1 MAAPEMT
8 SVYGK
13 VHATVEDTSDGEK
26 GETLTT
32 IELTTAREKKLLRK
46 IDTILLPILLFSFML
61 QFIDKT
67 ALGYTAILGIIQE
80 LKLKGQDYSWASSAF
95 YYGYLVATPITSVLL
110 VKFPLGKFLA
120 CSVFI
125 WGIVAA
131 CQGAVNN
138 ATSLTAMRVLLG
150 VFESAITPGFTLL
163 TGIWYKRSEHAMRHG
178 IWFAGNSLTGLFAG
192 LMCYGIGHIKG
203 SLSPW
208 RWVFIVLGIITMAWA
223 FVMFFF
229 LPDNPLTARW
239 LNPSERLMAHK
250 RLQKSTHSR
259 VWKWDQFWEAL
270 RDPKS
275 WLLFLYMVA
284 ATIPNGGLTAFG
296 SLLTAGFG
304 FTVFETLLV
313 GIPSSG
319 VAVFCVLVFSYLAGR
334 ITYSR
339 CILIAILMMLS
350 TAGMLMIML
359 IPSSQKWSRLGGLW
373 IFGTFAGS
381 FPLAISIIATNV
393 AGQTKKA
400 TVGGMLFIGLNVGN
414 IIGPMVF
421 FTKEAP
427 KYHSGLVATLVSLIA
442 AAAIIMILRT
452 YMFWENHRRNKAQG
466 VNIDPEARHSIITE
480 EDESQRILAELDETD
495 WQNMAFRYYL

>member
-1 MAAPEMT
+1 
-8 SVYGK
+8 
-13 VHATVEDTSDGEK
+13 
-26 GETLTT
+26 
-32 IELTTAREKKLLRK
+32 
-46 IDTILLPILLFSFML
+46 
-61 QFIDKT
+61 
-67 ALGYTAILGIIQE
+67 
-80 LKLKGQDYSWASSAF
+80 
-95 YYGYLVATPITSVLL
+95 
-110 VKFPLGKFLA
+110 
-120 CSVFI
+120 
-125 WGIVAA
+125 
-131 CQGAVNN
+131 
-138 ATSLTAMRVLLG
+138 
-150 VFESAITPGFTLL
+150 
-163 TGIWYKRSEHAMRHG
+163 
-178 IWFAGNSLTGLFAG
+178 
-192 LMCYGIGHIKG
+192 
-203 SLSPW
+203 
-208 RWVFIVLGIITMAWA
+208 MAWA

-250 RLQKSTHSR
+250 RLQKSTQSTHSRESR

-334 ITYSR
+334 IPYSR
-339 CILIAILMMLS
+339 CILIALLMMLS

-381 FPLAISIIATNV
+381 FPLAISIVATNV
-393 AGQTKKA
+393 VGQTKKA

-421 FTKEAP
+421 FTREAP
-427 KYHSGLVATLVSLIA
+427 KYHVSNSPVPL
-442 AAAIIMILRT
+442 L
-452 YMFWENHRRNKAQG
+452 
-466 VNIDPEARHSIITE
+466 
-480 EDESQRILAELDETD
+480 
-495 WQNMAFRYYL
+495 